1 MNFIEHSDRISLIA
15 SVLETINSHTCENIQ
30 HKCLNTRPWS
40 LTGLK
45 SHTQKCF
52 YTVDLLTHIPVG
64 ILSIPNSKI
73 VVQQSSMDF
82 THTPVG
88 ILSIPNTKIVVQ
100 QFSMNFTHI
109 PVRIRSYFYHLIV
122 AEITILY
129 NSFAYLRRYSTSLL
143 LQLSRKN
150 NLTHFIHI
158 PVKIFNTTF
167 TTIIAENIIVQLLVQ
182 LREYVL

>member
-1 MNFIEHSDRISLIA
+1 MNFIEHSNRISLIA

-100 QFSMNFTHI
+100 QFFYEFHSHTCEDTQLFLSLNC
-109 PVRIRSYFYHLIV
+109 RGDYHLV
-122 AEITILY
+122 
-129 NSFAYLRRYSTSLL
+129 
-143 LQLSRKN
+143 QLFR
-150 NLTHFIHI
+150 I
-158 PVKIFNTTF
+158 PAKIFNIAFITTV
-167 TTIIAENIIVQLLVQ
+167 AEK
-182 LREYVL
+182 

>member
-15 SVLETINSHTCENIQ
+15 LVLETINSHTCENIQ
-30 HKCLNTRPWS
+30 HKCLNTCPWS
-40 LTGLK
+40 LTSLK

-52 YTVDLLTHIPVG
+52 YTVDLLTHTPVG

-73 VVQQSSMDF
+73 VVQQS
-82 THTPVG
+82 
-88 ILSIPNTKIVVQ
+88 
-100 QFSMNFTHI
+100 SMNFTHI